1 VVRGRGGRAP
11 ARGPHRHRPVT
22 GCRGRSEPAGLLPG
36 SAGPTVA
43 ARAHCPAI
51 VVRGDVADPL
61 RRHHT
66 GPETRSGALW
76 LDPVPLPEPRR
87 TASPRSEA
95 SAIDVRLRDRVWA

>member
-1 VVRGRGGRAP
+1 M
-11 ARGPHRHRPVT
+11 
-22 GCRGRSEPAGLLPG
+22 
-36 SAGPTVA
+36 
-43 ARAHCPAI
+43 
-51 VVRGDVADPL
+51 RGDVADPL

-95 SAIDVRLRDRVWA
+95 SAIDVRLADRAVSLRPEESGRLPLVD